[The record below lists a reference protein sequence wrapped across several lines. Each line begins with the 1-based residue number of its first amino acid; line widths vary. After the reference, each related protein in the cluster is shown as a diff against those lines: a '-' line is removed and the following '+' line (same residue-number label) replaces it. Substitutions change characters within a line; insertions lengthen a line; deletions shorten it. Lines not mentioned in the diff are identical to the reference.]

1 MKVLVIDCAT
11 TGLFKW
17 NADPTKP
24 EGFDKSRLLEF
35 AYILYD
41 TKSKVE
47 STSYTTLVKSEGFI
61 IKGIEFHGIS
71 DTSNGISM
79 DELLDHLESIINDFE
94 CFVSHNI
101 DFDMKIILSEIYRK
115 GRFQLYNSFVNKH
128 GTKISITALL
138 GLIGVDI
145 VSSIKYPEDSVL
157 YLGLI
162 AIGSI
167 AVGINLLKLKKD
179 NKFMELVKN
188 MNLSE
193 DEVYEILHKIQRDPI
208 SKKMVKDIEN
218 SNGANKEKN
227 MEQYKQYLVQTYKIK

>member
-24 EGFDKSRLLEF
+24 KGFDKSRLLEF

-79 DELLDHLESIINDFE
+79 DELLDHLESIVNDFE

-128 GTKISITALL
+128 LLCTMKLGTTLSGNDRFISLANLAKLLDLSTSSDRRSMSNARIALDC
-138 GLIGVDI
+138 LIKMINNGNVKFI
-145 VSSIKYPEDSVL
+145 RSPPFKSI
-157 YLGLI
+157 
-162 AIGSI
+162 
-167 AVGINLLKLKKD
+167 
-179 NKFMELVKN
+179 
-188 MNLSE
+188 
-193 DEVYEILHKIQRDPI
+193 IL
-208 SKKMVKDIEN
+208 
-218 SNGANKEKN
+218 
-227 MEQYKQYLVQTYKIK
+227 